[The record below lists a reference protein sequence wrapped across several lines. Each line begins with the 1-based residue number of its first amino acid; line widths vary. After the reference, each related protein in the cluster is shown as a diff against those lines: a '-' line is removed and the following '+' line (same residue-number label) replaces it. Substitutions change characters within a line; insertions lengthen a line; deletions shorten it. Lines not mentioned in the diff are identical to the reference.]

1 MLKKKIIILGTL
13 LLLTSSLTIGCQS
26 NKESNQTN
34 KDAENTL
41 VTLVLDKGTV
51 NDESFNQSAW
61 NGAKKAKEEL
71 GVNIKYLESN
81 TDADYATNIEHA
93 IDLNSDLII
102 GVGFNLTDAIGDAAK
117 NYPEQKFAI
126 VDGSFEEIPSNVTPI
141 LFNEKEAG
149 YLAGIVAA
157 KSIEGNNFGFIG
169 GFEVPAVINFKEGFE
184 EGLLY
189 VNKDATLSTQYANS
203 FTDAAK
209 GKIIAKNMYSN
220 DINCIMTAGG
230 GVNIGV
236 YEAASE
242 LNKYAVAVDMAQNS
256 VSPNVIL
263 TSALKNVDIGV
274 YDVIKNLT
282 SGSLKSGE
290 AIMYNIS
297 NDGVGFEKTKLLSDE
312 TISFAEAQKEQLKE
326 KSNK

>member
-126 VDGSFEEIPSNVTPI
+126 VDGSFEEIPINVTPI

-184 EGLLY
+184 EGLLS

-220 DINCIMTAGG
+220 CINCIMTAGG

-290 AIMYNIS
+290 ALMYNIS

>member
-184 EGLLY
+184 EGLLS